1 MRYAKGFTLM
11 ELVVVIVVLGMLFAV
26 VGPRFMDVRVDSRM
40 VIVET
45 LEDNL
50 RSSVESVKTKAQLSG
65 VDMRRTDRFV
75 DWNGDGDFDDGDGI
89 DLRLD
94 YGYPEQSSL
103 GIDLVIDDM
112 GGFSP
117 IEAEGARHYR
127 FNDLVDCYV
136 SYVAPQNAGARGVIS
151 SNTSGCE

>member
-11 ELVVVIVVLGMLFAV
+11 ELVVVIVVLGLLFAV

-94 YGYPEQSSL
+94 YG
-103 GIDLVIDDM
+103 
-112 GGFSP
+112 P
-117 IEAEGARHYR
+117 IAAEGARHYR
-127 FNDLVDCYV
+127 FDNLVDCYV
-136 SYVAPQNAGARGVIS
+136 FYVAPEKAGARGVIS
-151 SNTSGCE
+151 ANTSGCD